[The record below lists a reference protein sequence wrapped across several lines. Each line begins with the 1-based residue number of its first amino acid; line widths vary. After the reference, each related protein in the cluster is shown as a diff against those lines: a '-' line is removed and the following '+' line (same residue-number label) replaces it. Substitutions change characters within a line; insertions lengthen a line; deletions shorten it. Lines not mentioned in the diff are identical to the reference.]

1 MRLVRKLT
9 AVEGLGSCAYI
20 ASDKTG
26 TFMVNKQ
33 TVRQLTLPSGKQV
46 SVSGEGYSGDGAIL
60 DAADNPIFAG
70 EHAHLER
77 LALVAIR
84 CNEAGLTREQEEWHY
99 HGDAVDVALP
109 AFAYKLGLD
118 PRWIRR
124 DTIVVGEIRLSR
136 NGATR
141 PGCIAIMTTDWDDI
155 LTGRQL
161 EELGEVV
168 TPELLETI
176 KSIRVFARVTPLQKL
191 QIVEQT
197 AYLANSVMK
206 SNGA

>member
-1 MRLVRKLT
+1 MVMRWMWRCRRLPTNWGWTRAGF
-9 AVEGLGSCAYI
+9 AVIPLSWARY
-20 ASDKTG
+20 
-26 TFMVNKQ
+26 
-33 TVRQLTLPSGKQV
+33 
-46 SVSGEGYSGDGAIL
+46 
-60 DAADNPIFAG
+60 
-70 EHAHLER
+70 
-77 LALVAIR
+77 
-84 CNEAGLTREQEEWHY
+84 
-99 HGDAVDVALP
+99 
-109 AFAYKLGLD
+109 
-118 PRWIRR
+118 
-124 DTIVVGEIRLSR
+124 RLSR

-176 KSIRVFARVTPLQKL
+176 KSIRVFARVIPLQKL

>member
-124 DTIVVGEIRLSR
+124 DTIVVGEIPFESERRYAARLHR
-136 NGATR
+136 NHDYRLGRYSYRT
-141 PGCIAIMTTDWDDI
+141 PTGG
-155 LTGRQL
+155 TGRSCHPGVVRDHQIHP
-161 EELGEVV
+161 GVCAGHTVAEV
-168 TPELLETI
+168 
-176 KSIRVFARVTPLQKL
+176 ADC
-191 QIVEQT
+191 
-197 AYLANSVMK
+197 
-206 SNGA
+206 GADRIPRKFCDEI